1 MTVVKIALC
10 NYFLVFLML
19 PLKNLKVWKISA
31 LEKMLERETR
41 VEKRNELEMCSST
54 LKDDIFS
61 CSISCNNT

>member
-1 MTVVKIALC
+1 MLNCTLQL
-10 NYFLVFLML
+10 FLG
-19 PLKNLKVWKISA
+19 ISDA
-31 LEKMLERETR
+31 ATEEFKSVENFCIREDARERETR